1 MPDILF
7 FTFALLTL
15 SRLGLS
21 CTEQK
26 KRAREAKMIRDRAE
40 VASASAYDAK
50 FVEEVKKH
58 LMWLQEADNF
68 TAISE
73 HYTTAHF

>member
-1 MPDILF
+1 
-7 FTFALLTL
+7 
-15 SRLGLS
+15 
-21 CTEQK
+21 
-26 KRAREAKMIRDRAE
+26 MIRDRAE

-68 TAISE
+68 TDISE